1 MTIFHKYGSLS
12 NASGKPLKVMTADE
26 YALLGKGHSMTTL
39 PTMVKLMFRV
49 VDVITVVGVV
59 AVAGVVIVNILRQPH

>member
-1 MTIFHKYGSLS
+1 
-12 NASGKPLKVMTADE
+12 MTADE